1 MEFFRW
7 FLILAGIAMLAVTY
21 MLGRRKVD
29 SIDYRRRVAEED
41 EFDPSFEDLSVPIS
55 GRPSEDVSY
64 DGVDEIRYE
73 DSDAVYVEA
82 DEFPDEFL
90 SDAEIDGV
98 LPAKTTNS
106 YDADARDMGL
116 EDDTSDS
123 ALRRGTGAKV
133 KSFASA
139 VKQANQRKER
149 GDAIDFSSEF
159 ESYPEEVMD
168 IDQVAEID
176 QVSDIEQEEKIVTVN
191 ITARNQK
198 FNGAD
203 LKRVFEAHGY
213 KFGKM
218 SIYHCSLEQKKVF
231 SVANLVKPGSFDVD
245 NMDSFTTPG
254 ITLFMRLPVTLDAD
268 VAFDFLI
275 REATDLAE
283 ELGGQL
289 RDADRSTLSKQ
300 TIQHMREEIQQ
311 YVFRQ
316 QQAVQA

>member
-64 DGVDEIRYE
+64 DSVEEIRYE
-73 DSDAVYVEA
+73 SADSVYAET
-82 DEFPDEFL
+82 EGFL
-90 SDAEIDGV
+90 SDAEIDDV
-98 LPAKTTNS
+98 LPANTTLS
-106 YDADARDMGL
+106 TADNARDMGL
-116 EDDTSDS
+116 EDDMSDS
-123 ALRRGTGAKV
+123 ALRRGAGAKV

-139 VKQANQRKER
+139 VKQANQRKES

-159 ESYPEEVMD
+159 ESYPE
-168 IDQVAEID
+168 QVAEID
-176 QVSDIEQEEKIVTVN
+176 QIAETEQEEKIVTVN
-191 ITARNQK
+191 ITSRDQK
-198 FNGAD
+198 FTGAD
-203 LKRVFEAHGY
+203 LKRAFEAHGY

-218 SIYHCSLEQKKVF
+218 AIYHCSLEQKKVF
-231 SVANLVKPGSFDVD
+231 SVANLVKPGSFDID

-283 ELGGQL
+283 ELNGQL

-316 QQAVQA
+316 QRAVQA